1 MSSSALV
8 STYSIQ
14 GVLVALLFF
23 GLQLQTNSEVS
34 RAQGQET
41 TQIFSISCPTCGL
54 SSVVVIYLPYSA
66 SCHLWLLTYSCVH
79 EQTDAAAKAYRVYHV
94 KTGEEK
100 DEDYLVDHSIIM
112 YLLNPDAEFVT
123 FYGKNFDAP
132 TLAKSIKGHLDDW
145 QKSHPDAKGPLAKK
159 A

>member
-1 MSSSALV
+1 M
-8 STYSIQ
+8 
-14 GVLVALLFF
+14 
-23 GLQLQTNSEVS
+23 
-34 RAQGQET
+34 
-41 TQIFSISCPTCGL
+41 
-54 SSVVVIYLPYSA
+54 
-66 SCHLWLLTYSCVH
+66 H

-112 YLLNPDAEFVT
+112 YLLNPEAEFVT

-145 QKSHPDAKGPLAKK
+145 QKSHPGAKMTPVKMPEAKVPVAK
-159 A
+159 VPVVEAPVAEVPVAKTA